1 MKILILGVIA
11 IAFVFLFVP
20 VNVDAERNCDAD
32 TVCVQTGDYLQYEF
46 TEESNLIEFNES
58 LLDNKI
64 NFKSTRYNQDGIIN
78 SEKFHILDRNT
89 GMYFIDGFDQEME
102 VPLIYFLSKDM
113 VEDIYNQENCQQT
126 EFDFNGINRNVF
138 KCNNNEGG
146 NVQSIVE
153 IDTRIIIQFIVQF
166 GDIDASWELIDTNIF
181 ESNNTS
187 NFEIHFLK

>member
-1 MKILILGVIA
+1 MTFIMKILILGVIA

-102 VPLIYFLSKDM
+102 VPLIYF
-113 VEDIYNQENCQQT
+113 
-126 EFDFNGINRNVF
+126 
-138 KCNNNEGG
+138 
-146 NVQSIVE
+146 
-153 IDTRIIIQFIVQF
+153 
-166 GDIDASWELIDTNIF
+166 
-181 ESNNTS
+181 
-187 NFEIHFLK
+187 